1 MAAGDAKMKPGSG
14 ASGPRPFAG
23 AAFAVPAAALVLALL
38 PGTALG
44 LQCHGGTITF
54 YDAGGIKSC
63 EIEANHKFT
72 TAAGSTIVCHGGHLL
87 AQHPDGTV
95 ERCTLAAPYAAEEKT
110 CEAGHA
116 VTLSPGGTIQ
126 NCE

>member
-1 MAAGDAKMKPGSG
+1 MNPGSR
-14 ASGPRPFAG
+14 ASGARLIAG
-23 AAFAVPAAALVLALL
+23 AAIAGAIFALALL

-44 LQCHGGTITF
+44 LQCHVGTITF

-63 EIEANHKFT
+63 EIEANHEFT
-72 TAAGSTIVCHGGHLL
+72 TTAGSMIVCHGGHLL
-87 AQHPDGTV
+87 TQHPDGTV

-116 VTLSPGGTIQ
+116 VRLSTGGTILA
-126 NCE
+126 CE

>member
-1 MAAGDAKMKPGSG
+1 MKPGSG

-23 AAFAVPAAALVLALL
+23 MAFAVTAAVLALALL

-44 LQCHGGTITF
+44 LQCHVGTITF

-72 TAAGSTIVCHGGHLL
+72 TAAGSTIVCSGGWLL
-87 AQHPDGTV
+87 TQHPDGAV
-95 ERCTLAAPYAAEEKT
+95 ESCTLAAPYRAEEKT
-110 CEAGHA
+110 CEAEHL
-116 VTLSPGGTIQ
+116 VMLSTGGMILD
-126 NCE
+126 CE

>member
-1 MAAGDAKMKPGSG
+1 MKRRSG
-14 ASGPRPFAG
+14 AGGLRPFAG

-44 LQCHGGTITF
+44 LQCHVGTITF

-63 EIEANHKFT
+63 EIEANHEFT
-72 TAAGSTIVCHGGHLL
+72 TTAGSTIVCRGGRLL
-87 AQHPDGTV
+87 TQHPDGTV
-95 ERCTLAAPYAAEEKT
+95 ESCTLAAPYGAEQKS

-116 VTLSPGGTIQ
+116 VRLSTGGTIQ